1 VKVSVGLPTHHGE
14 GELYT
19 AAAIA
24 EVAATAERLGF
35 DAVFVTDHPFP
46 TDRWLSTGGHH
57 ALDPFVALSFAAAA
71 TTRLRLH
78 TNLLVPSYRN
88 PFVAAKAVATLD
100 ALSDGRMIV
109 GLGAGYL
116 RGEFDALGV
125 DFDERNELTD
135 EAIVAMRAAWTGEP
149 VTMEGRH
156 WQASENRMLPVPVQ
170 AGGPP
175 LWIGGNSKR
184 AIRRAVELAD
194 GWMPMPSPA
203 GSERRL
209 KTPSIASLDELADR
223 IQIASDHS
231 DAIGRETPLELV
243 FMPLGLDMFT
253 NAGVDAE
260 LVIESTRAMADVG
273 VTYATVTLPG
283 DDRDSFLANL
293 HAFGEQVLPE
303 IRTA

>member
-1 VKVSVGLPTHHGE
+1 
-14 GELYT
+14 
-19 AAAIA
+19 
-24 EVAATAERLGF
+24 
-35 DAVFVTDHPFP
+35 
-46 TDRWLSTGGHH
+46 
-57 ALDPFVALSFAAAA
+57 
-71 TTRLRLH
+71 
-78 TNLLVPSYRN
+78 
-88 PFVAAKAVATLD
+88 
-100 ALSDGRMIV
+100 
-109 GLGAGYL
+109 
-116 RGEFDALGV
+116 
-125 DFDERNELTD
+125 
-135 EAIVAMRAAWTGEP
+135 
-149 VTMEGRH
+149 
-156 WQASENRMLPVPVQ
+156 
-170 AGGPP
+170 
-175 LWIGGNSKR
+175 
-184 AIRRAVELAD
+184 VELAD

-223 IQIASDHS
+223 IQIARDHS
-231 DAIGRETPLELV
+231 DVIGRETPLELV